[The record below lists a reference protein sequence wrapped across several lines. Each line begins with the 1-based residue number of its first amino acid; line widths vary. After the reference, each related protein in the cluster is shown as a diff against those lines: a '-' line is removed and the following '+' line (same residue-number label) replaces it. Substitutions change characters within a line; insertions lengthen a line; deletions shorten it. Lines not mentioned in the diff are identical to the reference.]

1 MTNRKAMFLE
11 MATLFTLGA
20 SIYCVLEVLWRGYTH
35 WSMAVAGGVSL
46 CALGRCRDRLRKR
59 SLLLR
64 CVAGAGII
72 TAVEFLTGCVVNLWL
87 GWSVWD
93 YSHHKLNIL
102 GQVCPQFFLIWLLLC
117 LPGYAICR
125 VVRDI
130 REMMQYDMPSDAV

>member
-1 MTNRKAMFLE
+1 MTNRKAKRLE
-11 MATLFTLGA
+11 ILTLFTLGA

-46 CALGRCRDRLRKR
+46 CALGRCRDKLQKR
-59 SLLLR
+59 SFFTR

-72 TAVEFLTGCVVNLWL
+72 TAVEFFTGCIVNLWL

-93 YSHHKLNIL
+93 YSHQELNLL
-102 GQVCPQFFLIWLLLC
+102 GQVCPQFFCLWILLC
-117 LPGYAICR
+117 IPGYAICR

-130 REMMQYDMPSDAV
+130 REMMQYALPSDAV

>member
-1 MTNRKAMFLE
+1 
-11 MATLFTLGA
+11 
-20 SIYCVLEVLWRGYTH
+20 
-35 WSMAVAGGVSL
+35 MAVAGGVSL

>member
-72 TAVEFLTGCVVNLWL
+72 TVVEFLTGCVVNLWF